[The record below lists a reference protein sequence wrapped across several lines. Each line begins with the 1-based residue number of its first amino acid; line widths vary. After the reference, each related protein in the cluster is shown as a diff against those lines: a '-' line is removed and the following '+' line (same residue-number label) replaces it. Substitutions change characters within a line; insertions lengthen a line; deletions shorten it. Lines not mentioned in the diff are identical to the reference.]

1 MDNVTYDKM
10 ENKTAS
16 LAANALKM
24 PSWLVEMTDNVERI
38 NTSYDAKSL
47 KMETRVLIDDQHHL
61 KNITFKKEDE
71 DTNNQPNSYQ
81 SNLSH
86 LYIDANIKLQTPC
99 TSKSL
104 PNTPKSEQVQVKR
117 RTRACSAIVNAKH
130 RTKNDFHGLDAY
142 LERKQM
148 EKHGIYLT
156 FGNYNNDKTG
166 NEDQSYSEH
175 RISNVPNRADTRLHS
190 SDDNYLNDST
200 FSTQNEENS
209 KLLSGQ
215 YPWQS
220 TCCIILHLCNMH
232 IRIKYN
238 LVYISFLD
246 KLYRN
251 FIIPELP
258 SGDSLV
264 IDIISTWGDKHY
276 VGLNGIEIFSNTGEP
291 ARIKEIRAHTTSV
304 NQSLNN
310 DHNPYTINNLINGIN
325 RTRDDANLWL
335 TPYSNGDHHYVYMIF
350 EFTITIAMIRI
361 WNYNKSRIHS
371 FRGAKDVIIKL
382 NDIIIFYGE
391 IAKASGDDMGSL
403 DSFGD
408 TILFTTD
415 ENILELISKHDNT
428 FIEFNNGT
436 SDCEEKEIIR
446 PITATMTN
454 DQIASARRNN
464 SDDSI
469 ENSPNAY
476 TNSKIRNTT
485 LTPLS
490 CREIQLIILSNW
502 GLQHLVGLT
511 GIELIGD
518 QGVAVPLVNANLH
531 CNAADTHLMRLI
543 DGHNV
548 TTEMDYMWLADLMLN
563 KRITINVTF
572 DTDVYLTGI
581 RIWNYNAS
589 LELSYCGVKQLLI
602 KLDGRQLHDENYSDG
617 FLLRRAPG
625 SCHYDFVQEISFLNP
640 PNREQSSNQIIDPIT
655 KSLEELESFDSNY
668 EAPSMPRG
676 FVYQIIIFSTWGDSY
691 YVGLNGI
698 QLYDNYGKEIKLTA
712 DNVAAF
718 PESVNI
724 IEGIDNDIRTPDK
737 LIDGINDIRD
747 GRHAWLAPIL
757 PGQTNRVY
765 LIFYHPIMVSM
776 IKIWNYG
783 KTSQRRVKEFA
794 ILVDDLLVYNG
805 TLDKHNS
812 YGLVTFVKE
821 NSNENLVNR

>member
-16 LAANALKM
+16 LTANALKM
-24 PSWLVEMTDNVERI
+24 PSWLMEMTDNVEKI
-38 NTSYDAKSL
+38 NTSNDAKSI
-47 KMETRVLIDDQHHL
+47 KMETFVLINDQHHL
-61 KNITFKKEDE
+61 KNITIKKEDE

-86 LYIDANIKLQTPC
+86 LYIDANITLQTPC

-117 RTRACSAIVNAKH
+117 RTRACSAVVNAKY

-148 EKHGIYLT
+148 EKHGMYLT
-156 FGNYNNDKTG
+156 FGNYNDDKTG
-166 NEDQSYSEH
+166 DEDQSYFEH
-175 RISNVPNRADTRLHS
+175 QISSVPNRADTRLHL
-190 SDDNYLNDST
+190 SDDNYLNDSIC
-200 FSTQNEENS
+200 STQNEGNP
-209 KLLSGQ
+209 KLLSVVRLA
-215 YPWQS
+215 WQS
-220 TCCIILHLCNMH
+220 TCCIILHLCNIQ

-238 LVYISFLD
+238 LVYILFLD

-304 NQSLNN
+304 NQSPNN
-310 DHNPYTINNLINGIN
+310 DHPYTINNLINGIN

-454 DQIASARRNN
+454 DQIVSARRNN

-476 TNSKIRNTT
+476 TNSKIRNTAV
-485 LTPLS
+485 TPLS
-490 CREIQLIILSNW
+490 CREVQLIILSNW

-518 QGVAVPLVNANLH
+518 QGVAVPLVSANLH

-563 KRITINVTF
+563 KKIMITITF
-572 DTDVYLTGI
+572 DMDVFLTGI

-589 LELSYCGVKQLLI
+589 LELSYCGLIATTNLLAQVKQLLI
-602 KLDGRQLHDENYSDG
+602 KLDGRQLYDENYSDG

-655 KSLEELESFDSNY
+655 KSLEEFESFDSNY

-712 DNVAAF
+712 DSTF
-718 PESVNI
+718 S
-724 IEGIDNDIRTPDK
+724 
-737 LIDGINDIRD
+737 
-747 GRHAWLAPIL
+747 
-757 PGQTNRVY
+757 
-765 LIFYHPIMVSM
+765 FS
-776 IKIWNYG
+776 
-783 KTSQRRVKEFA
+783 KTLREIS
-794 ILVDDLLVYNG
+794 
-805 TLDKHNS
+805 
-812 YGLVTFVKE
+812 
-821 NSNENLVNR
+821 